1 MLLPQAFR
9 GAIAP
14 LGNTLIALCKNTTV
28 VATVGVAEAAF
39 LMNSMIEFYSDLL
52 VPIFIIFATG
62 FVVLTLPIGM
72 IFTWWSKKATVLR

>member
-1 MLLPQAFR
+1 MD
-9 GAIAP
+9 G
-14 LGNTLIALCKNTTV
+14 TV

-52 VPIFIIFATG
+52 VPIFVIFATG

-72 IFTWWSKKATVLR
+72 VFTWWSKKAAVLR